1 MDILK
6 TIHISSAVVLGCV
19 AGYFV
24 LLTLKDYSK
33 SIMMECTPIVPIGE
47 IFIMVLIFVFFISSA
62 IIIYKE
68 NESVE

>member
-33 SIMMECTPIVPIGE
+33 SII
-47 IFIMVLIFVFFISSA
+47 IFVFFISSA